1 MIILA
6 ALVAASPALAP
17 ATARCQE
24 PPTTLQAS
32 ATAGTGTGIN
42 RGTFE
47 AAGDIDTYRVQ
58 LQQGQDYA
66 FGVLVEEGDG
76 RWTVKGPT
84 STVLGDDVS
93 GENEGWGF
101 EFRAG
106 RTGYY
111 TIEGREIGS
120 ATYPVHYT
128 FRLNKDCRDDA
139 KTRCTIRPG
148 AGRGNIFAHGND
160 VEWVKLT
167 NVSAGRTYTA
177 TLTTG
182 LEAGL
187 TVRTSAGATVA
198 SGGKS
203 LTFKAPAGTLF
214 IVVARPDDPFT
225 AGGSWDLALR

>member
-1 MIILA
+1 MKTMLIAALLA
-6 ALVAASPALAP
+6 ATPALA
-17 ATARCQE
+17 QE

-32 ATAGTGTGIN
+32 VTAGTGLT

-47 AAGDIDTYRVQ
+47 AAGDLDHYRVA
-58 LQQGQDYA
+58 LVQGQDYA
-66 FGVLVEEGDG
+66 FGVQVQEGDG
-76 RWTVKGPT
+76 RWIVKGPT
-84 STVLGDDVS
+84 GTVLGDDVS

-106 RTGYY
+106 RSGYY

-120 ATYPVHYT
+120 AVYPVHYT

-148 AGRGNIFAHGND
+148 ASRGNVFAHGND

-167 NVSAGRTYTA
+167 NVSAGRAYTA

-182 LEAGL
+182 LKAGL
-187 TVRTSAGATVA
+187 AVRTSEGATVA
-198 SGGKS
+198 SGDKS
-203 LTFKAPAGTLF
+203 LSFKAPAGTLF
-214 IVVARPDDPFT
+214 IVVARPDDPYT
-225 AGGSWDLALR
+225 AGGSWSLALR